1 MPKALAKLG
10 PALRVASLRTG
21 RRTGPM
27 ANTQSGRVH
36 GAAALP
42 VRSDRERF
50 GRSQHLPLT
59 RVVGKRRGTDER
71 ALEIR
76 QELGCLPLE
85 PESS

>member
-42 VRSDRERF
+42 VRSDRER
-50 GRSQHLPLT
+50 L
-59 RVVGKRRGTDER
+59 V
-71 ALEIR
+71 ALSTS
-76 QELGCLPLE
+76 PS
-85 PESS
+85 PESLENVVARMNERWR